1 MTNMSYTS
9 ILKGDPG
16 KLFKGHTF
24 NLTQQNYGDG
34 TMLTLSQNYFSSQ
47 SVVSIYSVNDNKT
60 DTLFTY
66 YPFGMRTP
74 IWFHKYCSEI
84 QNLALPLTQSCK
96 RDDFELTIMPNHAH
110 VSFKTKCEGLNFT
123 GHRENINKFSE
134 LKYKWAQIRDWLKHV
149 NHAKLTSCD
158 IEDNQLILPISI

>member
-1 MTNMSYTS
+1 MTDMSYTS

-34 TMLTLSQNYFSSQ
+34 TTLTLSQNYFSSQ
-47 SVVSIYSVNDNKT
+47 SVVSVYSVNDNKT
-60 DTLFTY
+60 DTFFTY
-66 YPFGMRTP
+66 YLFGMRTP

-96 RDDFELTIMPNHAH
+96 RDDFE
-110 VSFKTKCEGLNFT
+110 
-123 GHRENINKFSE
+123 
-134 LKYKWAQIRDWLKHV
+134 
-149 NHAKLTSCD
+149 
-158 IEDNQLILPISI
+158 